1 MVQEKDILLERVD
14 EVLLQRDENINL
26 SLVVSVA
33 STIMVVLFLFVPKI
47 YLSNN
52 IYKTSVDIN
61 TLKSKYLSL
70 KNENN
75 ILKRKISLLK
85 FHNGVTH

>member
-1 MVQEKDILLERVD
+1 MVQEKDILLEKVD

-33 STIMVVLFLFVPKI
+33 STIMMVLFLFVPKI